1 MNTRLSSVGTLLF
14 FSMAGTCLAA
24 PPPPSHGVIHFVGNI
39 VEPPCSVGGQ
49 SATLSLKACPS
60 LARGNVMSVRPVG
73 TVSSLDNSPVNVRLV
88 ADSGKGGR
96 YFNQDYV
103 LEDSAGKP
111 ITRGAYLVTLT
122 SP

>member
-1 MNTRLSSVGTLLF
+1 
-14 FSMAGTCLAA
+14 
-24 PPPPSHGVIHFVGNI
+24 
-39 VEPPCSVGGQ
+39 
-49 SATLSLKACPS
+49 
-60 LARGNVMSVRPVG
+60 MSVRPVG